1 MIFPFGAE
9 GIFEENEN
17 EITLRNGT
25 ISISLSNTYTQ
36 QGHMAF
42 YKHGLGEKKLLFEE
56 YDYVVWAH
64 NPEEHIV
71 SSRWITDFSHFEL
84 HLAAYDDEQ
93 FYGMGEKL
101 YGPH

>member
-1 MIFPFGAE
+1 MSELHDKIKYSHNVLTFFDHECVTEIRPWGRDGLRVTMTPYGSKKTQDWALDIPLGAE

-42 YKHGLGEKKLLFEE
+42 YKHGLGEKKLL
-56 YDYVVWAH
+56 
-64 NPEEHIV
+64 
-71 SSRWITDFSHFEL
+71 
-84 HLAAYDDEQ
+84 
-93 FYGMGEKL
+93 
-101 YGPH
+101 